1 MINNMRVSYYE
12 KFEIKD
18 SANITLF
25 LHGWGSNKESFTKL
39 FPLRN
44 NFIALD
50 FPAFGKSG
58 KLEKSYSL
66 ENYAEFLENFIQKVI
81 LKSNQN
87 SEKINI
93 EFVVHSF
100 GGRVLLKY
108 LNNLESL
115 KNNINN
121 NINIANI
128 ICMGVPFYRHLTKLQ
143 KFQINVSKFLS
154 KNKYTNSLKKICT
167 PFFNFF
173 FHNKNSDYNALSG
186 DIMKKTFQNI
196 VNEDVSVYLENLPKY
211 TNNAENLKLIWGEND
226 EPAPLYYAE
235 NVHKKYPA
243 SELCIVANAGHFPWI
258 DNFEEV
264 KKYF

>member
-1 MINNMRVSYYE
+1 MMKEKQLMIHNMRISYYE
-12 KFEIKD
+12 KFERKD
-18 SANITLF
+18 APQITLF

-58 KLEKSYSL
+58 KLEKSYTLNDYSK
-66 ENYAEFLENFIQKVI
+66 FLEEFIQKVV
-81 LKSNQN
+81 LKN
-87 SEKINI
+87 SDNINI

-108 LNNLESL
+108 LDNL
-115 KNNINN
+115 KNK
-121 NINIANI
+121 NINISNI
-128 ICMGVPFYRHLTKLQ
+128 ICMGVPFYRNLTKLQ
-143 KFQINVSKFLS
+143 KCQINVSKFLS
-154 KNKYTNSLKKICT
+154 KNKYTNSLKKICA
-167 PFFNFF
+167 PFFSFF

-211 TNNAENLKLIWGEND
+211 TNNAENLKLIWGKND
-226 EPAPLYYAE
+226 EAAPLSYAE

-243 SELCIVANAGHFPWI
+243 SELCIVANAGHFPWV

-264 KKYF
+264 KKFF